1 MKTFTLA
8 FGQKNPPKKI
18 TSSSSGKEDDEC
30 LIKKMHDYIQ
40 QRRFHLIKAFTRP

>member
-30 LIKKMHDYIQ
+30 LIKKCT
-40 QRRFHLIKAFTRP
+40 IKYSRGGFI